1 MKSLENSQLS
11 LIFHETETRDA
22 IMCCRVPRV
31 HAAGEGTSTLS
42 AALEDSMR
50 AVLEIQPGRFT
61 ARRITNSDVIKAF

>member
-1 MKSLENSQLS
+1 
-11 LIFHETETRDA
+11 
-22 IMCCRVPRV
+22 MCCRVPRV